1 MSLDQP
7 DLEAIFEDIVD
18 LELTP
23 DEEDYVNSL
32 LDLIDE
38 GKTLTYAQ
46 INALEEIY
54 EDAQVRE

>member
-1 MSLDQP
+1 MSIDQS
-7 DLEAIFEDIVD
+7 DLEAIFEEIMDFEV
-18 LELTP
+18 TP
-23 DEEDYVNSL
+23 DEEDYINSL

-54 EDAQVRE
+54 EAVQERE